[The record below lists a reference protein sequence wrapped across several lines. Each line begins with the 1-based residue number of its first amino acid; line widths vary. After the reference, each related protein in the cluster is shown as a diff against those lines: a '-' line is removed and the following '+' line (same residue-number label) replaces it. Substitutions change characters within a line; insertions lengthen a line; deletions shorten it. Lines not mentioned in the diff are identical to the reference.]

1 MSESEEKNE
10 IVSTLYRLSIV
21 LIVLSINERKSEWER
36 ERLFMYIV
44 TKETKKM
51 QERDKERDKCISHEN
66 H

>member
-1 MSESEEKNE
+1 MSESEKKNE

-51 QERDKERDKCISHEN
+51 QERDIERDKCISYEN